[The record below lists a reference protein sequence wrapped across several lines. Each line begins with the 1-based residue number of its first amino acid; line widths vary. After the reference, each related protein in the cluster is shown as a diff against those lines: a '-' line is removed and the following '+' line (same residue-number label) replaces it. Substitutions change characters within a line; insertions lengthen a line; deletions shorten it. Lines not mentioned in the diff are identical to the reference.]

1 MSFAAVFVYAFSLFL
16 YLVYTIFANNKTKI
30 DGTSAKIVK
39 LTFAFGWYYLCS
51 ELQRMEIDM
60 KNDGFTFR
68 KRMNS
73 FRYAFNGIKLL
84 LRYEHNAW
92 IHCLAAV
99 AVVAAGLFFGLSRME
114 WVAVTLAIG
123 TVLAAEAVNS
133 SIEALADFVSPA
145 YQEAIKRTKDL
156 AAGAVLL
163 MAIAAA
169 MVGLLIFL
177 PKILALFS

>member
-1 MSFAAVFVYAFSLFL
+1 
-16 YLVYTIFANNKTKI
+16 
-30 DGTSAKIVK
+30 
-39 LTFAFGWYYLCS
+39 
-51 ELQRMEIDM
+51 M
-60 KNDGFTFR
+60 KNEGFTFR

-84 LRYEHNAW
+84 VCNEPNAW
-92 IHCLAAV
+92 IHCFAAV

-114 WVAVTLAIG
+114 WAVIAIVIG
-123 TVLAAEAVNS
+123 AVLAAEAVNS

-169 MVGLLIFL
+169 IVGLLIFI
-177 PKILALFS
+177 PKILALVS